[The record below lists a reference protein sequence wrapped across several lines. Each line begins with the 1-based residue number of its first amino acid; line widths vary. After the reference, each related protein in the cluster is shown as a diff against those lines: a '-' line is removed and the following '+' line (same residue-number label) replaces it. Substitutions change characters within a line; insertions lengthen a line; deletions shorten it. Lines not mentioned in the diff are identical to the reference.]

1 VFTITTAG
9 EAAFRH
15 DSILGKILDAGLD
28 ADDVEREPGLTV
40 CRMAEAHTLVW
51 GFEAPTSDPHDVE
64 AMKLANPASWITKAF
79 LRRQAL
85 DPELT
90 AAQVLQLHGCVW
102 AAGETTFVPPDA
114 WAARKAE
121 RVLEPGERIVLGF
134 DGSYRRDATALVACT
149 LDGFLA
155 PLAVWE
161 RPERAPAEWKVPRDE
176 VEDAIVEAMELY
188 QVLELACDPP
198 GWVAE
203 LDGWRELYGEVVV
216 DYPTN
221 QRQRM
226 AAACDR
232 FRVGVHEGD
241 LSHDGSAVLARHLGH
256 CRTKDTPYG
265 PIVTKDAPDSPR
277 KIDAAVAAVVAYDR
291 AAWRASRRGRDPVR
305 VRMSPKGW
313 RSRATSGPNSPET
326 HARNQA
332 THSSESRRKPAWLLA
347 FVADSLDASWWL
359 DYAGGLEVPSSNLG
373 APIEEKTCKSGEF
386 T

>member
-1 VFTITTAG
+1 
-9 EAAFRH
+9 
-15 DSILGKILDAGLD
+15 
-28 ADDVEREPGLTV
+28 
-40 CRMAEAHTLVW
+40 
-51 GFEAPTSDPHDVE
+51 
-64 AMKLANPASWITKAF
+64 
-79 LRRQAL
+79 
-85 DPELT
+85 
-90 AAQVLQLHGCVW
+90 
-102 AAGETTFVPPDA
+102 
-114 WAARKAE
+114 
-121 RVLEPGERIVLGF
+121 
-134 DGSYRRDATALVACT
+134 
-149 LDGFLA
+149 
-155 PLAVWE
+155 
-161 RPERAPAEWKVPRDE
+161 
-176 VEDAIVEAMELY
+176 
-188 QVLELACDPP
+188 
-198 GWVAE
+198 
-203 LDGWRELYGEVVV
+203 
-216 DYPTN
+216 
-221 QRQRM
+221 
-226 AAACDR
+226 
-232 FRVGVHEGD
+232 
-241 LSHDGSAVLARHLGH
+241 VLARHLGH